1 MNAVRYQRSLR
12 GWNQEELAQRA
23 GLRQRTVSSIETGRS
38 NPHPKTLLKL
48 AQALGVEIADL
59 IEVPTTPKAAASQ
72 NEVEPTRP
80 ERVEVP
86 KALAQLLRERAGV
99 HMPLTK
105 LSPSALEELFTAVE
119 DAEGKAWLHER
130 LKDEQAV
137 IRAFAAEVKTRLEAG
152 ARITPSARERLR
164 AWLEGSERAVLTG
177 RELTLHPLA
186 TRAEVTTSE
195 A

>member
-1 MNAVRYQRSLR
+1 VNGVRYQRRLR

-23 GLRQRTVSSIETGRS
+23 GLRQRTVSSTETGRS
-38 NPHPKTLLKL
+38 NPHPKTLLRL

-59 IEVPTTPKAAASQ
+59 MEAPTTPEAAPSQ
-72 NEVEPTRP
+72 DEAEPTRP

-86 KALAQLLRERAGV
+86 QALAQLLRERAGV
-99 HMPLTK
+99 HMPLTR

-137 IRAFAAEVKTRLEAG
+137 IRGFAAEVKTRLEAG
-152 ARITPSARERLR
+152 ARITPPARERLR
-164 AWLEGSERAVLTG
+164 VWLEGSERAVLIG
-177 RELTLHPLA
+177 RELTLHPFA
-186 TRAEVTTSE
+186 TRAEVP

>member
-1 MNAVRYQRSLR
+1 MNGVRYQRRLR

-23 GLRQRTVSSIETGRS
+23 DLQQRTVSSIETGRS

-48 AQALGVEIADL
+48 AQALGVETADL
-59 IEVPTTPKAAASQ
+59 METPTTPKGAASQ
-72 NEVEPTRP
+72 DEAEPMRP
-80 ERVEVP
+80 ETVEVP
-86 KALAQLLRERAGV
+86 QSLARLLRERAGI
-99 HMPLTK
+99 HMPLTR
-105 LSPSALEELFTAVE
+105 LSPSALEELFTAIE

-152 ARITPSARERLR
+152 TRITPTARERLR
-164 AWLEGSERAVLTG
+164 VWLEGSERAVLIG
-177 RELTLHPLA
+177 RELTLHPRA
-186 TRAEVTTSE
+186 TRAEVT